1 MKRAIKQ
8 IKKYWKINLIT
19 FLISLLIGGA
29 IFCLMFFLRG
39 KNIVAAVDG
48 AALASILVLFFGL
61 LLFVHHLGA
70 FDTFAFGFKQLGSM
84 LFAKEPRKDGKYQDY
99 RQEKIQKRNNSSYN
113 FLAVIAAGLLLSI
126 AIIVLEII
134 YRVSI

>member
-1 MKRAIKQ
+1 MKRVFEQ

-39 KNIVAAVDG
+39 KTIVAAVDG
-48 AALASILVLFFGL
+48 SALATVVVLFFGL
-61 LLFVHHLGA
+61 LLWMHHLGA

-84 LFAKEPRKDGKYQDY
+84 LFAKDARRDGKYAEY
-99 RQEKIQKRNNSSYN
+99 REQKIIKRRNSSYS
-113 FLAVIAAGLLLSI
+113 FVIVIATGLLLSI
-126 AIIVLEII
+126 SLIVLEVV
-134 YRVSI
+134 YRTSL